1 MTGAVARAAVAL
13 LACAMSACAL
23 AQAYPARPVRMIVP
37 YPAGGPTDQLGRIV
51 AEHMAAGLGQAVV
64 VENRGGA
71 NTQIGTA
78 EVTKALPDGYTIL
91 FGGITPFVFNPL
103 MYSKLQYD
111 PKDLAGVAMIAR
123 SQLVL
128 VAKPAL
134 PAKTVQELVAEMKES
149 PGRLNFGSAGNGNVL
164 HLAAEL
170 FLRTTGTNATHV
182 PFSGSA
188 PALVSLLGGNIDF
201 MFDVIITS
209 KPHIQSGKLRA
220 IATSGARRSNV
231 LPDVPTVAE
240 SGYPAYESATW
251 FAIAAPK
258 GTPAA
263 VIQKLNAEAAKAV
276 RDPAVVARLD
286 ALAMEPPLDTSPGDV
301 AAQTEKDLR
310 RWGGLVREL
319 GIRLD

>member
-1 MTGAVARAAVAL
+1 MRRWLGPVAAALFATWIVGAG
-13 LACAMSACAL
+13 
-23 AQAYPARPVRMIVP
+23 AQGYPAKPIRLIVP
-37 YPAGGPTDQLGRIV
+37 YPAGGPTDQLGRIY
-51 AEHMAAGLGQAVV
+51 AEHMSQGLGQAVV

-78 EVTKALPDGYTIL
+78 EVTKAAPDGYTLL

-111 PKDLAGVAMIAR
+111 PADLTGVAMAAR

-128 VAKPAL
+128 VARPGL
-134 PAKTVQELVAEMKES
+134 PAKNVRELVALMKAS
-149 PGRLNFGSAGNGNVL
+149 PGKINYGSAGNGNVL

-170 FLRTTGTNATHV
+170 FLRTSATHATHV

-188 PALVSLLGGNIDF
+188 PALISLLGGNIDF

-209 KPHIQSGKLRA
+209 KPHIQSGKL
-220 IATSGARRSNV
+220 IALATTGSRRSTV
-231 LPDVPTVAE
+231 LPEVPAVAE
-240 SGYPAYESATW
+240 SGYPSYESATW

-258 GTPAA
+258 ATPAA
-263 VIQKLNAEAAKAV
+263 FVQRLNAEAARAA
-276 RDPAVVARLD
+276 RDPAVIARLE
-286 ALAMEPPLDTSPGDV
+286 ALAMEPPQDTSPGDV
-301 AAQTEKDLR
+301 AAQTDRDLK
-310 RWGGLVREL
+310 RWGTLIRDL

>member
-1 MTGAVARAAVAL
+1 
-13 LACAMSACAL
+13 
-23 AQAYPARPVRMIVP
+23 MIVP
-37 YPAGGPTDQLGRIV
+37 YPAGGPTDQLGRIY
-51 AEHMAAGLGQAVV
+51 AEHMSQGLGQTVV

-78 EVTKALPDGYTIL
+78 EVTKAAPDGYTLL

-111 PKDLAGVAMIAR
+111 PADLTGVAMAAR

-128 VAKPAL
+128 VARPAL
-134 PAKTVQELVAEMKES
+134 PAKNVRELVALMKAA
-149 PGRLNFGSAGNGNVL
+149 PGKINYGSAGNGNVL

-170 FLRTTGTNATHV
+170 FLRTSATSATHV

-188 PALVSLLGGNIDF
+188 PALISLLGGNIDF

-209 KPHIQSGKLRA
+209 KPHIQSGKLHA
-220 IATSGARRSNV
+220 LATTGARRSSV
-231 LPDVPTVAE
+231 LPEIPTVAE
-240 SGYPAYESATW
+240 SGYPTYESATW

-258 GTPAA
+258 ATPAA
-263 VIQKLNAEAAKAV
+263 FVQRLNAEAAKAA
-276 RDPAVVARLD
+276 RDPAVIARLE
-286 ALAMEPPLDTSPGDV
+286 ALAMEPPQDTSPSDV
-301 AAQTEKDLR
+301 AAQTDKDLK
-310 RWGGLVREL
+310 RWGTLIRDL

>member
-1 MTGAVARAAVAL
+1 MKGRILRIAVAL
-13 LACAMSACAL
+13 CGLTLCLAAWG
-23 AQAYPARPVRMIVP
+23 QPYPAKPVRMVVP
-37 YPAGGPTDQLGRIV
+37 YPAGGPTDQLGRII
-51 AEHMAAGLGQAVV
+51 AEHMTQTLGQTVV

-78 EVTKALPDGYTIL
+78 EVTRAPADGYTLL

-111 PKDLAGVAMIAR
+111 PKDLAGVILIAR

-134 PAKTVQELVAEMKES
+134 AAKTIPELVAAMKDN
-149 PGRLNFGSAGNGNVL
+149 PGKLNFGSAGNGNVL

-170 FLRTTGTNATHV
+170 FLRTTGAAATHV

-220 IATSGARRSNV
+220 IATTGARRSPI

-240 SGYPAYESATW
+240 SGYPSYESATW

-258 GTPAA
+258 GTPVAI
-263 VIQKLNAEAAKAV
+263 VQRLNTEAAKAV
-276 RDPAVVARLD
+276 RDPAVIAKLD
-286 ALAMEPPLDTSPGDV
+286 ALAMEPQQDTSPGDV
-301 AAQTEKDLR
+301 AAQTDKDLK
-310 RWGGLVREL
+310 RWGALVRDL